1 MKGFCGLQ
9 YELIG
14 HHIQEQKDETQKDVS
29 IFLCFF
35 CYEPMAKPGRLPD
48 FRKMYPEA
56 SEEVIEVLKETER
69 KMQYQEYDLKAEQTI
84 IDQDAQEIRVIP
96 SREDSY
102 ERLLEE
108 HNLPADEQADV
119 ENIVLRKILR
129 KQLHEAIRNLEEG
142 EQYLIIQLFFM
153 DRSEREL
160 AEELGLSQKAVNKR
174 RHKILE
180 KF

>member
-1 MKGFCGLQ
+1 
-9 YELIG
+9 
-14 HHIQEQKDETQKDVS
+14 
-29 IFLCFF
+29 
-35 CYEPMAKPGRLPD
+35 MAKPGRLPD

-129 KQLHEAIRNLEEG
+129 KQ
-142 EQYLIIQLFFM
+142 YLIIQLFFM

-174 RHKILE
+174 RHKILGKLKKFLE